1 MTIEIAFVFLLLVVA
16 IILFITDYVT
26 FDVTAIII
34 MACLL
39 GSGILTPAEG
49 LSGFSKPATVTVAA
63 MFVLSEGMRRTG
75 ILNIAG
81 DFFSEKMQQNFTYWF
96 FALLLFICVIS
107 AFINNTAAVAIFIPV
122 IMGIASRVGVSP
134 SRMLMPLSFAGMIGG
149 TTTLIGTST
158 NILVSSIAVERG
170 MSAISMFDLTPMG
183 LIFIAS
189 GFIFLFTVGIKM
201 IPERRQEE
209 ELTKE
214 YEMQHYLTDIKINEG
229 SSLVG
234 TYLDEDELTKN
245 LDLDVIRVFKQAENS
260 SAQRNQIKIE
270 GGDVLRIRG
279 NADEIKK
286 LMKSEDVS
294 ILPSKEW
301 MDKDLERGRD
311 AIVEAVIA
319 PESSLVKTKLGEFP
333 FYENIGAIP
342 LAIRQRGEVQHDDLA
357 DIELSGGDS
366 ILLSMSSERTA
377 DLENEPAFVLVSK
390 IDTILYRED
399 KTFWAIGI
407 LGGVV
412 LAAALGITSI
422 VVSAVIGVI
431 LMIFTGCLR
440 TEEAY
445 EAINWKVI
453 MLLAGVLPL
462 GTAMDKTGAA
472 ELMASGMVDSLA
484 GFGPTVLMSGFF
496 LLTLLITAVMSNNA
510 SAALLAPIAIQAA
523 SSINVN
529 PEAFLYAVTFAASL
543 SLITPFGYQTNTMIY
558 GPGQYTI
565 KDFFKIG
572 IPLNIIFWIL
582 ATIFIPMIWPF

>member
-1 MTIEIAFVFLLLVVA
+1 MTFEIIFVFLLLIVA
-16 IILFITDYVT
+16 VFLFVTDYVT

-39 GSGILTPAEG
+39 GSGILTPSEG
-49 LSGFSKPATVTVAA
+49 LSGFSNPATVTVAA

-75 ILNIAG
+75 ILNTAG
-81 DFFSEKMQQNFTYWF
+81 DFFSEKMQESFKYWF
-96 FALLLFICVIS
+96 FVLLLFICIMS

-122 IMGIASRVGVSP
+122 IMGIASKVGVSP

-170 MSAISMFDLTPMG
+170 MSAISMFELTPMG

-189 GFIFLFTVGIKM
+189 GFLFLFTIGIKI
-201 IPERRQEE
+201 IPERRKED

-214 YEMQHYLTDIKINEG
+214 YEMQHYLTDIRINEG

-234 TYLDEDELTKN
+234 TYLDEEDLTKN
-245 LDLDVIRVFKQAENS
+245 MDLDVIRVFKQKEDS

-270 GGDVLRIRG
+270 GGDILRIRG
-279 NADEIKK
+279 NVEEIKK

-294 ILPSKEW
+294 LLPSREW
-301 MDKDLERGRD
+301 MDKDLEHGRD

-319 PESSLVKTKLGEFP
+319 PESSLVKTKLGDFP
-333 FYENIGAIP
+333 FYENIGAVP
-342 LAIRQRGEVQHDDLA
+342 LAIRQRGEVKHDDLA

-366 ILLSMSSERTA
+366 ILLSMNSERTA
-377 DLENEPAFVLVSK
+377 ELEDEPAFVLVSK
-390 IDTILYRED
+390 IETILYREE
-399 KTFWAIGI
+399 KTFWALGI
-407 LGGVV
+407 LAGVI
-412 LAAALGITSI
+412 LTAAIGFTSI

-431 LMIFTGCLR
+431 LMIVTGCLR

-472 ELMASGMVDSLA
+472 ELMATGMVDSLA
-484 GFGPTVLMSGFF
+484 AFGPTILMSGFF
-496 LLTLLITAVMSNNA
+496 LLTILITAVMSNNA
-510 SAALLAPIAIQAA
+510 SAALLAPIAIEAA
-523 SSINVN
+523 NTIDVN

-558 GPGQYTI
+558 GPGHYTI
-565 KDFFKIG
+565 KDFFKVG
-572 IPLNIIFWIL
+572 LPLNVIFWIL
-582 ATIFIPMIWPF
+582 ATIFIPIIWPF

>member
-1 MTIEIAFVFLLLVVA
+1 MTFEIAFVFLLLVIA
-16 IILFITDYVT
+16 IVLFITDYVT

-39 GSGILTPAEG
+39 GSGILTPTEG
-49 LSGFSKPATVTVAA
+49 LSGFSNPATVTVAA

-81 DFFSEKMQQNFTYWF
+81 DFFSEKMQENFTYWF
-96 FALLLFICVIS
+96 FTLLLFICVIS

-122 IMGIASRVGVSP
+122 IMGIASKVGVSP

-170 MSAISMFDLTPMG
+170 MSAISMFELTPMG
-183 LIFIAS
+183 LVFIAS
-189 GFIFLFTVGIKM
+189 GFIFLFTVGNKM
-201 IPERRQEE
+201 IPERRKEE

-214 YEMQHYLTDIKINEG
+214 YEMQHYLTDIKINEN
-229 SSLVG
+229 SALVG

-245 LDLDVIRVFKQAENS
+245 LDLDVIRVFKRSENS
-260 SAQRNQIKIE
+260 SAQRNQIKLE

-279 NADEIKK
+279 NVSEIKK
-286 LMKSEDVS
+286 LMKSENVS

-301 MDKDLERGRD
+301 MDKDLERGQD

-333 FYENIGAIP
+333 FYENIGAVP
-342 LAIRQRGEVQHDDLA
+342 LAIRQRGEVQHDDLS
-357 DIELSGGDS
+357 DIVLSGGDS

-377 DLENEPAFVLVSK
+377 ELENESAFVLVSK

-407 LGGVV
+407 LAGVV

-472 ELMASGMVDSLA
+472 ELMASGMVESLA

-496 LLTLLITAVMSNNA
+496 LLTILITAVMSNNA
-510 SAALLAPIAIQAA
+510 SAALLAPIAIEAA
-523 SSINVN
+523 STIDVN

-558 GPGQYTI
+558 GPGQYTV

>member
-1 MTIEIAFVFLLLVVA
+1 MTIEILFVFILLTVA
-16 IILFITDYVT
+16 IFLFITDYVT

-39 GSGILTPAEG
+39 ASGILTPAEG
-49 LSGFSKPATVTVAA
+49 LSGFSNPATVTVAA

-75 ILNIAG
+75 ILSVAG
-81 DFFSEKMQQNFTYWF
+81 DFFSKKMQKQFKFWF

-122 IMGIASRVGVSP
+122 IMGIASKVGVSP
-134 SRMLMPLSFAGMIGG
+134 SKMLMPLSFAGMIGG

-158 NILVSSIAVERG
+158 NILVSSIATERG
-170 MSAISMFDLTPMG
+170 LNAISMFELTPMG
-183 LIFIAS
+183 IIFIVS
-189 GFIFLFTVGIKM
+189 GFLFLFTVGIKM
-201 IPERRQEE
+201 IPERRKEK
-209 ELTKE
+209 ELTQQ
-214 YEMQHYLTDIKINEG
+214 YEMQQFLTDIKINPE
-229 SSLVG
+229 SALVG
-234 TYLDEDELTKN
+234 TYLDEEELTGQ
-245 LDLDVIRVFKQAENS
+245 LDLDVIRVFKKSEDS
-260 SAQRNQIKIE
+260 SAQRNQIKLE
-270 GGDVLRIRG
+270 AGDVLRIRG

-294 ILPSKEW
+294 ILPSREW
-301 MDKDLERGRD
+301 MDRDLEHGQD

-319 PESSLVKTKLGEFP
+319 PESSLLKTKLNEFP
-333 FYENIGAIP
+333 FSETIGAVP
-342 LAIRQRGEVQHDDLA
+342 LAIRHRGEVKHDDLSNV
-357 DIELSGGDS
+357 ELSAGDS
-366 ILLSMSSERTA
+366 ILLSMNSERTA
-377 DLENEPAFVLVSK
+377 ELESEPAFVLVSK
-390 IDTILYRED
+390 IDTILYREK
-399 KTFWAIGI
+399 KTPWALSI

-412 LAAALGITSI
+412 LTAALGILPI
-422 VVSAVIGVI
+422 VISAVVGVI
-431 LMIFTGCLR
+431 LMILTGCLR

-472 ELMASGMVDSLA
+472 ELMAGGMVESLA

-510 SAALLAPIAIQAA
+510 SAALLAPIAIEAA
-523 SSINVN
+523 SSIQVN
-529 PEAFLYAVTFAASL
+529 EEAFLYAVTFAASL

-558 GPGQYTI
+558 GPGQYTM
-565 KDFFKIG
+565 KDFFKVG

-582 ATIFIPMIWPF
+582 ATIFIPIIWPF

>member
-1 MTIEIAFVFLLLVVA
+1 MTIEIAFVFLLLLVA

-39 GSGILTPAEG
+39 GSGILTPTEG
-49 LSGFSKPATVTVAA
+49 LSGFSNPATVTVAA

-75 ILNIAG
+75 ILNVAG

-170 MSAISMFDLTPMG
+170 MSAISMFELTPMG

-201 IPERRQEE
+201 IPERRQQE

-214 YEMQHYLTDIKINEG
+214 YEMQHYLTDIRINEG
-229 SSLVG
+229 SLLVG

-245 LDLDVIRVFKQAENS
+245 LDLDVIRVFKQSENS
-260 SAQRNQIKIE
+260 SAQRNQVKIE
-270 GGDVLRIRG
+270 AGDVLRIRG

-301 MDKDLERGRD
+301 LDKDLERGQD

-319 PESSLVKTKLGEFP
+319 PESSLVKTKLGNFP

-357 DIELSGGDS
+357 DVELSGGDS
-366 ILLSMSSERTA
+366 ILLSMSSDRTVE
-377 DLENEPAFVLVSK
+377 LEEEPAFVLVSK
-390 IDTILYRED
+390 IDTILYREE
-399 KTFWAIGI
+399 KTYWAIGI
-407 LGGVV
+407 LAGVV

-496 LLTLLITAVMSNNA
+496 LTTLIITAVMSNNA
-510 SAALLAPIAIQAA
+510 SAALLAPIAIEAA
-523 SSINVN
+523 STIDVN

-572 IPLNIIFWIL
+572 VPLNIIFWIL

>member
-1 MTIEIAFVFLLLVVA
+1 MTFEIAFVFLLLVIA
-16 IILFITDYVT
+16 IVLFITDYVA

-39 GSGILTPAEG
+39 GSGILTPTEG
-49 LSGFSKPATVTVAA
+49 LSGFSNPATVTVAA

-81 DFFSEKMQQNFTYWF
+81 DFFSEKMQENFTYWF
-96 FALLLFICVIS
+96 FTLLLFICVIS

-122 IMGIASRVGVSP
+122 IMGIASKVGVSP

-170 MSAISMFDLTPMG
+170 MSAISMFELTPMG
-183 LIFIAS
+183 LVFIAS
-189 GFIFLFTVGIKM
+189 GFIFLFTVGNKM
-201 IPERRQEE
+201 IPERRKEE

-214 YEMQHYLTDIKINEG
+214 YEMQHYLTDIKINEN
-229 SSLVG
+229 SALVG

-245 LDLDVIRVFKQAENS
+245 LDLDVIRVFKRSENS
-260 SAQRNQIKIE
+260 SAQRNQIKLE

-279 NADEIKK
+279 NVSEIKK
-286 LMKSEDVS
+286 LMKSENVS

-301 MDKDLERGRD
+301 MDKDLERGQD

-333 FYENIGAIP
+333 FYENIGAVP
-342 LAIRQRGEVQHDDLA
+342 LAIRQRGEVQHDDLS
-357 DIELSGGDS
+357 DIVLSGGDS

-377 DLENEPAFVLVSK
+377 ELENESAFVLVSK

-407 LGGVV
+407 LAGVV

-472 ELMASGMVDSLA
+472 ELMASGMVESLA

-496 LLTLLITAVMSNNA
+496 LLTILITAVMSNNA
-510 SAALLAPIAIQAA
+510 SAALLAPIAIEAA
-523 SSINVN
+523 STIDVN

-558 GPGQYTI
+558 GPGQYTV

>member
-39 GSGILTPAEG
+39 GSGILTPTEG
-49 LSGFSKPATVTVAA
+49 LSGFSNPATVTVAA

-81 DFFSEKMQQNFTYWF
+81 DFFSKKMQQNFTYWF

-170 MSAISMFDLTPMG
+170 MSAISMFELTPMG

-189 GFIFLFTVGIKM
+189 GFFFLFTVGIKM

-301 MDKDLERGRD
+301 MDKDLERGQD

-377 DLENEPAFVLVSK
+377 ELENEPAFVLVSK
-390 IDTILYRED
+390 IDTILYRKE

-472 ELMASGMVDSLA
+472 ELMASGMVNSLA

-510 SAALLAPIAIQAA
+510 SAALLAPIAIEAA
-523 SSINVN
+523 STIDVN

-572 IPLNIIFWIL
+572 VPLNIIFWIL
-582 ATIFIPMIWPF
+582 ATIFIPIIWPF

>member
-1 MTIEIAFVFLLLVVA
+1 MTFEIIFVFLLLIVA
-16 IILFITDYVT
+16 VFLFVTDYVT

-39 GSGILTPAEG
+39 GSGILTPAQG
-49 LSGFSKPATVTVAA
+49 LSGFSNPATVTVAA

-75 ILNIAG
+75 ILNTAG
-81 DFFSEKMQQNFTYWF
+81 DFFSEKMQESFKYWF
-96 FALLLFICVIS
+96 FVLLLFICIIS

-122 IMGIASRVGVSP
+122 IMGIASKVGVSP

-170 MSAISMFDLTPMG
+170 MSAISMFELTPMG

-189 GFIFLFTVGIKM
+189 GFLFLFTIGIKI
-201 IPERRQEE
+201 IPERRKED
-209 ELTKE
+209 ELTKQ
-214 YEMQHYLTDIKINEG
+214 YEMQHYLTDFRINEG

-234 TYLDEDELTKN
+234 TYLDEEDLTKN
-245 LDLDVIRVFKQAENS
+245 MDLDVIRVFKQKEDS

-270 GGDVLRIRG
+270 GGDILRIRG
-279 NADEIKK
+279 NVEEMKK

-294 ILPSKEW
+294 LLPSREW
-301 MDKDLERGRD
+301 MDKDLEHGRD

-319 PESSLVKTKLGEFP
+319 PESSLVKTKLGDFP
-333 FYENIGAIP
+333 FYENIGAVP
-342 LAIRQRGEVQHDDLA
+342 LAIRQRGEVKHDDLA

-366 ILLSMSSERTA
+366 ILLSMNSERTA
-377 DLENEPAFVLVSK
+377 ELEDEPAFVLVSK
-390 IDTILYRED
+390 IQTILYRQE
-399 KTFWAIGI
+399 KTFWALGI
-407 LGGVV
+407 LAGVV
-412 LAAALGITSI
+412 FTAAVGFTSI

-431 LMIFTGCLR
+431 LMIVTGCLR

-484 GFGPTVLMSGFF
+484 AFGPTILMSGFF
-496 LLTLLITAVMSNNA
+496 LLTILITAVMSNNA
-510 SAALLAPIAIQAA
+510 SAALLAPIAIEAA
-523 SSINVN
+523 NTIDVN

-558 GPGQYTI
+558 GPGHYTI
-565 KDFFKIG
+565 KDFLKIG
-572 IPLNIIFWIL
+572 IPLNVIFWIL
-582 ATIFIPMIWPF
+582 ATIFIPIIWPF

>member
-1 MTIEIAFVFLLLVVA
+1 MTFEIAFVFLLLVVA
-16 IILFITDYVT
+16 VFLFITDYVT

-39 GSGILTPAEG
+39 GSGILTPTEG
-49 LSGFSKPATVTVAA
+49 LSGFSNPATVTVAA

-75 ILNIAG
+75 ILNTAG
-81 DFFSEKMQQNFTYWF
+81 DFFSEKMQQNFNYWF

-122 IMGIASRVGVSP
+122 IMGIASKVGVSP

-158 NILVSSIAVERG
+158 NILVSSIAVDRG
-170 MSAISMFDLTPMG
+170 MSAISMFELTPMG
-183 LIFIAS
+183 LIFIVS

-201 IPERRQEE
+201 IPERRKEE

-214 YEMQHYLTDIKINEG
+214 YEMQHYLTDIKINDD

-234 TYLDEDELTKN
+234 TYLDEEDLTKN
-245 LDLDVIRVFKQAENS
+245 LDLDVIRVFKQNDDS
-260 SAQRNQIKIE
+260 SVKRNQIKIE
-270 GGDVLRIRG
+270 GGDILRIRG
-279 NADEIKK
+279 NVDEMKK

-294 ILPSKEW
+294 LLPSREW
-301 MDKDLERGRD
+301 MDKDLEHGRD

-319 PESSLVKTKLGEFP
+319 PESSLVKTKLGDFP
-333 FYENIGAIP
+333 FYENIGAVP
-342 LAIRQRGEVQHDDLA
+342 LAIRQRGEVKHDDLA

-366 ILLSMSSERTA
+366 ILLSMSTERSA
-377 DLENEPAFVLVSK
+377 ELEDEPAFVLVSK
-390 IDTILYRED
+390 IDTILYREE
-399 KTFWAIGI
+399 KTYWALGI
-407 LGGVV
+407 LAGVV
-412 LAAALGITSI
+412 STAALGITSI
-422 VVSAVIGVI
+422 VISAVIGVI
-431 LMIFTGCLR
+431 LMILTGCLR
-440 TEEAY
+440 TDEAY
-445 EAINWKVI
+445 EAINWKVV

-472 ELMASGMVDSLA
+472 ELMATGMVDTLA
-484 GFGPTVLMSGFF
+484 TFGPTILMSGFF
-496 LLTLLITAVMSNNA
+496 LLTLIITAVMSNNA
-510 SAALLAPIAIQAA
+510 SAALLAPIAIEAA
-523 SSINVN
+523 STINVN
-529 PEAFLYAVTFAASL
+529 PQAFLYAVTFAASL

-558 GPGQYTI
+558 GPGHYTI

-572 IPLNIIFWIL
+572 LPLNIIFWIL

>member
-1 MTIEIAFVFLLLVVA
+1 MTIEIAFVFLLLIVA
-16 IILFITDYVT
+16 IVLFVTDYVT

-34 MACLL
+34 MASLL
-39 GSGILTPAEG
+39 VSGILTPSEG
-49 LSGFSKPATVTVAA
+49 LSGFSNPATVTVAA

-81 DFFSEKMQQNFTYWF
+81 NFFSEKMQQNFTYWF

-170 MSAISMFDLTPMG
+170 MSEISMFELTPMG
-183 LIFIAS
+183 LIFIVS

-245 LDLDVIRVFKQAENS
+245 LDLDVIRVFKQSENS
-260 SAQRNQIKIE
+260 SAQRNQIKLE
-270 GGDVLRIRG
+270 SGDVLRIRG
-279 NADEIKK
+279 NADEIRK

-294 ILPSKEW
+294 ILPSREW
-301 MDKDLERGRD
+301 LDKDLERGQD
-311 AIVEAVIA
+311 VIVEAVIA

-333 FYENIGAIP
+333 FYENIGAVP
-342 LAIRQRGEVQHDDLA
+342 LAIRHRGEVQHDDLSE
-357 DIELSGGDS
+357 IVLSGGDS
-366 ILLSMSSERTA
+366 ILLSMSSDRTA
-377 DLENEPAFVLVSK
+377 ELENEPAFVLVSK
-390 IDTILYRED
+390 IDTILYREE

-407 LGGVV
+407 LSGVV
-412 LAAALGITSI
+412 LAAALGIISI
-422 VVSAVIGVI
+422 VVSAVTGVI

-510 SAALLAPIAIQAA
+510 SAALLAPIAIEAA
-523 SSINVN
+523 ATIDVN

-565 KDFFKIG
+565 KDFFRIG

>member
-1 MTIEIAFVFLLLVVA
+1 
-16 IILFITDYVT
+16 
-26 FDVTAIII
+26 
-34 MACLL
+34 
-39 GSGILTPAEG
+39 
-49 LSGFSKPATVTVAA
+49 
-63 MFVLSEGMRRTG
+63 
-75 ILNIAG
+75 
-81 DFFSEKMQQNFTYWF
+81 
-96 FALLLFICVIS
+96 
-107 AFINNTAAVAIFIPV
+107 
-122 IMGIASRVGVSP
+122 
-134 SRMLMPLSFAGMIGG
+134 
-149 TTTLIGTST
+149 
-158 NILVSSIAVERG
+158 
-170 MSAISMFDLTPMG
+170 MSAISMFELTPMG
-183 LIFIAS
+183 LIFIVS

-201 IPERRQEE
+201 MPERRKEN

-214 YEMQHYLTDIKINEG
+214 YEMQHYLTDIKVNEG

-234 TYLDEDELTKN
+234 TYLDEEDLTKN
-245 LDLDVIRVFKQAENS
+245 LDLDVIRVFKQKEDS

-270 GGDVLRIRG
+270 GGDILRIRG
-279 NADEIKK
+279 NAGEIRK

-294 ILPSKEW
+294 LLPSKEW
-301 MDKDLERGRD
+301 MDRDLEHGRD

-319 PESSLVKTKLGEFP
+319 PESSLVKTKLGDFP
-333 FYENIGAIP
+333 FYENIGAVP
-342 LAIRQRGEVQHDDLA
+342 LAIRQRGEVQHDDLSE
-357 DIELSGGDS
+357 IVLSGGDS

-377 DLENEPAFVLVSK
+377 ELEGEPAFVLVSK
-390 IDTILYRED
+390 IDTILYREE
-399 KTFWAIGI
+399 KTLWALGI
-407 LGGVV
+407 LAGVV
-412 LAAALGITSI
+412 STAALGITSI
-422 VVSAVIGVI
+422 VVSAVIGVM

-510 SAALLAPIAIQAA
+510 SAALLAPIAIEAA
-523 SSINVN
+523 STIDVN
-529 PEAFLYAVTFAASL
+529 PEGFLYAVTFAASL

-558 GPGQYTI
+558 GPGHYTI

>member
-1 MTIEIAFVFLLLVVA
+1 MTFEIAFVFLLLVVA
-16 IILFITDYVT
+16 IVLFITDYVT

-39 GSGILTPAEG
+39 GSGILTPTEG
-49 LSGFSKPATVTVAA
+49 LSGFSNPATVTVAA

-81 DFFSEKMQQNFTYWF
+81 DFFSEKMQENFTYWF
-96 FALLLFICVIS
+96 FTLLLFICVIS

-122 IMGIASRVGVSP
+122 IMGIASKVGVSP

-170 MSAISMFDLTPMG
+170 MSAISMFELTPMG
-183 LIFIAS
+183 LVFIAS
-189 GFIFLFTVGIKM
+189 GFIFLFTVGNKM
-201 IPERRQEE
+201 IPERRKEE

-214 YEMQHYLTDIKINEG
+214 YEMQHYLTDIKINEN
-229 SSLVG
+229 SALVG

-245 LDLDVIRVFKQAENS
+245 LDLDVIRVFKRSENS
-260 SAQRNQIKIE
+260 SAQRNQIKLE

-279 NADEIKK
+279 NVSEIKK
-286 LMKSEDVS
+286 LMKSENVS

-301 MDKDLERGRD
+301 MDKDLERGQD

-333 FYENIGAIP
+333 FYENIGAVP
-342 LAIRQRGEVQHDDLA
+342 LAIRQRGEVQHDDLS
-357 DIELSGGDS
+357 DIVLSGGDS

-377 DLENEPAFVLVSK
+377 ELENESAFVLVSK

-407 LGGVV
+407 LAGVV

-472 ELMASGMVDSLA
+472 ELMASGMVESLA

-496 LLTLLITAVMSNNA
+496 LLTILITAVMSNNA
-510 SAALLAPIAIQAA
+510 SAALLAPIAIEAA
-523 SSINVN
+523 STIDVN

-558 GPGQYTI
+558 GPGQYTV

>member
-1 MTIEIAFVFLLLVVA
+1 MTIEIAFVFLLLLVA

-39 GSGILTPAEG
+39 GSGILTPTEG
-49 LSGFSKPATVTVAA
+49 LSGFSNPATVTVAA

-170 MSAISMFDLTPMG
+170 MNAISMFELTPMG

-189 GFIFLFTVGIKM
+189 GFIFLFAIGIKM
-201 IPERRQEE
+201 IPERRKEK
-209 ELTKE
+209 ELTKQ
-214 YEMQHYLTDIKINEG
+214 YEMQHYLTDIRINEG

-245 LDLDVIRVFKQAENS
+245 LDLDVIRVFKQSENS

-279 NADEIKK
+279 NADEIRK

-294 ILPSKEW
+294 ILPSREW
-301 MDKDLERGRD
+301 LDKDLERGQD

-333 FYENIGAIP
+333 FYENIGAVP
-342 LAIRQRGEVQHDDLA
+342 LAIRHRGEVQHDDLA
-357 DIELSGGDS
+357 DVVLSGGDS
-366 ILLSMSSERTA
+366 ILLSMSSDRTA
-377 DLENEPAFVLVSK
+377 ELENEPAFVLVSK
-390 IDTILYRED
+390 IDTILYREE
-399 KTFWAIGI
+399 KTFSAIGI
-407 LGGVV
+407 LAGVV

-510 SAALLAPIAIQAA
+510 SAALLAPIAIESA
-523 SSINVN
+523 STIDVN